1 MCHIYFKNGVHF
13 QAYSKWE
20 YLWYYTE
27 LQEEERIARESKEA
41 DEKTMS
47 KKPGKSHGLVKFSY
61 HWVTSVGHNV
71 NIWPK
76 YLFTNCTDSN
86 NIVPAIELILRQI
99 FPYWRLHSDFQ
110 GANSCWWNTGGG
122 KNVGLSEHFKI
133 VRSFN
138 CVSKIWISWHVSKID
153 FNLTFLQERKNIN
166 QKVPSF
172 PDVSFLYLSLLPL
185 TFAKKETTVT
195 RCDITCHFTDIWKV

>member
-20 YLWYYTE
+20 YLWYYTK

-61 HWVTSVGHNV
+61 HWVTSVGHIV

-76 YLFTNCTDSN
+76 YLLTNCIYSN

-99 FPYWRLHSDFQ
+99 FLHWRLHSDFQ
-110 GANSCWWNTGGG
+110 GANGCWWNTGGG
-122 KNVGLSEHFKI
+122 KNVGLSEHVKI
-133 VRSFN
+133 VGFFN
-138 CVSKIWISWHVSKID
+138 GVSKIG
-153 FNLTFLQERKNIN
+153 
-166 QKVPSF
+166 F
-172 PDVSFLYLSLLPL
+172 PDMSQKLTSTWPSWKSERIRTKNFLPFQMYLFCIFHCCHWHLQRKKPLLPD
-185 TFAKKETTVT
+185 VT
-195 RCDITCHFTDIWKV
+195 